1 MTAIFKKE
9 LRVAFS
15 GLFGY
20 FAVAIL
26 LLFMGIFTVL
36 INILTGSP
44 EFSVTLS
51 GMGLVL
57 AVLIPFLTMRSIAEE
72 RHSRIDKLLYSLPIK
87 MRDVV
92 LGKFFATLTLFA
104 IPTAVGALYPLIL
117 SFFGDVSLTAAYLS
131 ILGYLLLGGAL
142 IALCMLVSSLVEN
155 QVLAAVLSLTATL
168 LLYFM
173 DSIATLLP
181 TEALTSFFICVAL
194 ALGVGALLWLVSK
207 QIVLGFGVAAV
218 LTFAITALYLFKADL
233 FVSLLPNILSKLAL
247 FTQFSG
253 FMYGYFD
260 LTVAVLYLSVTVL
273 FLFLTVV
280 SMEKRRLM

>member
-26 LLFMGIFTVL
+26 LLFTGIFTVL

-72 RHSRIDKLLYSLPIK
+72 RHSRTDKLLYSLPIK
-87 MRDVV
+87 MSRVV
-92 LGKFFATLTLFA
+92 LGKFFATLALFA
-104 IPTAVGALYPLIL
+104 IPTAISALYPLIL
-117 SFFGDVSLTAAYLS
+117 SFFGDVSLISAYVSL
-131 ILGYLLLGGAL
+131 LGYLMLGGTL
-142 IALCMLVSSLVEN
+142 IAVCMLVSSLVEN

-181 TEALTSFFICVAL
+181 TGALTSFFICVVL
-194 ALGVGALLWLVSK
+194 AIGIGALMWRVSK
-207 QIVLGFGVAAV
+207 HIVLGFGLAAV
-218 LTFAITALYLFKADL
+218 LTLAITALYLVKADL

-247 FTQFSG
+247 FMQFSG

-260 LTVAVLYLSVTVL
+260 LSVMVLYLSLTVL

-280 SMEKRRLM
+280 SMEKRRLL

>member
-1 MTAIFKKE
+1 MNAIFKKE

-26 LLFMGIFTVL
+26 LFFTGIFTVL

-57 AVLIPFLTMRSIAEE
+57 AVIIPFLTMRSIAEE
-72 RHSRIDKLLYSLPIK
+72 RHSRTDKLLYSLPIK
-87 MRDVV
+87 MSHVV
-92 LGKFFATLTLFA
+92 LGKFFATFALFA
-104 IPTAVGALYPLIL
+104 IPTGISALYPLIL
-117 SFFGDVSLTAAYLS
+117 SFFGDVSLISAYVS
-131 ILGYLLLGGAL
+131 ILGYLMLGGTL
-142 IALCMLVSSLVEN
+142 IAVCMLVSSLVEN

-173 DSIATLLP
+173 DSVATLLP
-181 TEALTSFFICVAL
+181 TSALTSFFICVAL
-194 ALGVGALLWLVSK
+194 ALGIGALMWKISK

-218 LTFAITALYLFKADL
+218 LTLAITALYLLKADL
-233 FVSLLPNILSKLAL
+233 FVSLLPNVLSKLAL
-247 FTQFSG
+247 FMQFSG

-260 LTVAVLYLSVTVL
+260 LAVVVLYLSLTAL

-280 SMEKRRLM
+280 SMEKRRLL

>member
-9 LRVAFS
+9 LKVAFS

-26 LLFMGIFTVL
+26 LLFTGIFTVL

-72 RHSRIDKLLYSLPIK
+72 RHARTDKLLYSLPIK
-87 MRDVV
+87 MRSVV
-92 LGKFFATLTLFA
+92 MGKFFATFTLFA
-104 IPTAVGALYPLIL
+104 IPTAVGGLYPIIL
-117 SFFGDVSLTAAYLS
+117 SFFGEVSLTAAYVSL
-131 ILGYLLLGGAL
+131 LGYLLLGGAL
-142 IALCMLVSSLVEN
+142 IAVCMLVSSLVEN
-155 QVLAAVLSLTATL
+155 QVLAAVLSLTSTL

-181 TEALTSFFICVAL
+181 TSALTSFFICVAL
-194 ALGVGALLWLVSK
+194 SLGVGALLWRVSG
-207 QIVLGFGVAAV
+207 QLLLGLGISAALVLGLAA
-218 LTFAITALYLFKADL
+218 AYLIKADL
-233 FVSLLPNILSKLAL
+233 FVSLLPNILLKSSL
-247 FTQFSG
+247 FAQFSG

-260 LTVAVLYLSVTVL
+260 ITVAVLYLSVIGL

-280 SMEKRRLM
+280 SMEKRRLL